1 MNNIKKTIHSK
12 TGTTLSLSLRF
23 LEKPKREALY
33 TLFAWAKHL
42 EEVAES
48 SLDDAEKKMIMDGWR
63 QELDNIFDK
72 KVPASEI
79 GRQIYKNCLRFK
91 LPKAEFINTLESIS
105 QNISQ
110 PWQAPSLK
118 QFNGYCRGFGG
129 IAGSLSLRVFGCKDE
144 NIISNLSS
152 SMGKALQITNILRNI
167 KEDANNNRLF
177 IPQEML
183 AKAEINSTDPQAVL
197 VNKNLVIARKELA
210 QIAEDNYQKAYDI
223 IASLDKKTSKPLL
236 LILDTYKK
244 YFDIMNK
251 RGWEIISPKPEISR
265 LGKLQVL
272 AKVLFAS

>member
-1 MNNIKKTIHSK
+1 MNNIKKTIHGKAS
-12 TGTTLSLSLRF
+12 TTLSLSLHF
-23 LEKPKREALY
+23 LDKPKREALY

-48 SLDDAEKKMIMDGWR
+48 SLTDKEKKMIMDGWR

-72 KVPASEI
+72 KVPVSEI

-129 IAGSLSLRVFGCKDE
+129 IAGSLSLRVFGCNDE
-144 NIISNLSS
+144 KIISNLSS

-167 KEDANNNRLF
+167 KEDASNNRLF

-183 AKAEINSTDPQAVL
+183 AKAEINSTDPQSVL

-210 QIAEDNYQKAYDI
+210 QIAEENYQKAYSI
-223 IASLDKKTSKPLL
+223 ISGLDKKTSKPLL

-244 YFDIMNK
+244 YFDIMNN

-265 LGKLQVL
+265 LDKLHVL

>member
-12 TGTTLSLSLRF
+12 TGATLSFSLRF
-23 LEKPKREALY
+23 LEKSKREALY

-42 EEVAES
+42 EEIAES
-48 SLDDAEKKMIMDGWR
+48 SLSDKEKNMIMAGWR

-91 LPKAEFINTLESIS
+91 LPKSEFISILESIS

-129 IAGSLSLRVFGCKDE
+129 ITGSLSLRVFGCKDE

-177 IPQEML
+177 IPKEML
-183 AKAEINSTDPQAVL
+183 AKAEISSTDPQAVL

-210 QIAEDNYQKAYDI
+210 QIAEENYQKAYTI
-223 IASLDKKTSKPLL
+223 IANLDKKTSKPLL

-244 YFDIMNK
+244 YFDIMDK
-251 RGWEIISPKPEISR
+251 RGWEVISPKPEISR
-265 LGKLQVL
+265 LDKLHVL
-272 AKVLFAS
+272 AKVLFSS